1 MWTIHCLAASNCKEQ
16 YVQPVNVPQELTT
29 IIYELT
35 GDCYMGHNETEVTPS
50 ITAGRNVPV
59 ESTKIILNQ

>member
-1 MWTIHCLAASNCKEQ
+1 M
-16 YVQPVNVPQELTT
+16 NVLQELTT

-59 ESTKIILNQ
+59 ESTKKILKQ